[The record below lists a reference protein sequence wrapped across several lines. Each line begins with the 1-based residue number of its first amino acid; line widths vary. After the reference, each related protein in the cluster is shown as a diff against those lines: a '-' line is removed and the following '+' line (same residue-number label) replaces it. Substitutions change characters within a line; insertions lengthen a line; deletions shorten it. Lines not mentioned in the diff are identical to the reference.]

1 MNRSQ
6 VWNIEFYQGLLE
18 NLDVDLPH
26 DQLIAVRK
34 GGGEGRSAGRERAM
48 DQEAKCANCGAI
60 QSFTRDREGKW
71 QPAMTCKAC
80 GSRIFIKLRR
90 TGHIILDAE

>member
-1 MNRSQ
+1 LPASKDTFKEERPVAGMS
-6 VWNIEFYQGLLE
+6 VKDMADLT
-18 NLDVDLPH
+18 VDY
-26 DQLIAVRK
+26 
-34 GGGEGRSAGRERAM
+34 
-48 DQEAKCANCGAI
+48 KCANCGAI

-90 TGHIILDAE
+90 TGHKILDAE

>member
-1 MNRSQ
+1 
-6 VWNIEFYQGLLE
+6 LLE
-18 NLDVDLPH
+18 SKDTFKEERPVAGMSVKNMADLTVDY
-26 DQLIAVRK
+26 
-34 GGGEGRSAGRERAM
+34 
-48 DQEAKCANCGAI
+48 KCANCGAI

-90 TGHIILDAE
+90 TGHKILDAE

>member
-1 MNRSQ
+1 MMS
-6 VWNIEFYQGLLE
+6 VKGMAELT
-18 NLDVDLPH
+18 VDY
-26 DQLIAVRK
+26 
-34 GGGEGRSAGRERAM
+34 
-48 DQEAKCANCGAI
+48 KCANCGAI

-90 TGHIILDAE
+90 TGHKILDAE